1 MWVCLFKAIFE
12 GSIMPNMPNG
22 NFRMHY
28 DKMSSMPRRVLSLE
42 VQNNNIPSS
51 YINTE
56 KYIKKYIKKN
66 FMGER

>member
-1 MWVCLFKAIFE
+1 
-12 GSIMPNMPNG
+12 MPNMPNG